1 MVLKEGWGI
10 NGKLFI
16 YIGEWI
22 LFVFALFYVLTFQ
35 LLFLGNIVLVDQNE
49 EAARIPYLYSLMVVL
64 LGFLFYFYFKHLP
77 GDRRY
82 RKVKE
87 VIWGLFFAATAVS
100 SLFWFSINAVVYS
113 EEVLSN
119 QILLTAIFLV
129 SVILTVQIAI
139 KFKRE
144 GSD

>member
-22 LFVFALFYVLTFQ
+22 LFLFALFYVLTFQ

-64 LGFLFYFYFKHLP
+64 LGFLFYFYIRHLP

-100 SLFWFSINAVVYS
+100 SLFWFTINVVVYS
-113 EEVLSN
+113 DEVLSN

-129 SVILTVQIAI
+129 SVILAVQIAI